1 VRSAEFDATIALFS
15 VARRDRPLAA
25 FLSAPA
31 GPEQDCQNDRP
42 NDAPADPR
50 DVWVS
55 RLPFE
60 NRLMDGHY
68 CNALPRRVPL
78 EPPLSRSDTSP
89 GYDFVNSELDES
101 IGRTAPMRHIV
112 DKSVSR
118 AAKCEKSKGTK
129 SLAPKRD

>member
-1 VRSAEFDATIALFS
+1 
-15 VARRDRPLAA
+15 
-25 FLSAPA
+25 
-31 GPEQDCQNDRP
+31 
-42 NDAPADPR
+42 
-50 DVWVS
+50 
-55 RLPFE
+55 
-60 NRLMDGHY
+60 MDGHY
-68 CNALPRRVPL
+68 CLPRRVPL

-129 SLAPKRD
+129 SLAPQRATDLCQWMSSGVPYNCSY